1 MGFPLCYPLFSL
13 SFKRFPTIIIGGSTA
28 YLDNGIRAL
37 PRLSGA
43 EEAQEEGAVR

>member
-1 MGFPLCYPLFSL
+1 MKILFPALFPLLFTSV
-13 SFKRFPTIIIGGSTA
+13 PITIISGNHA
-28 YLDNGIRAL
+28 NLDNGIRAL